1 MSEIEG
7 VALPYNGRRSTE
19 WIDGLYWMSHA
30 LRQDA
35 RPRAR
40 MLARYIKREGRGC
53 SKCKTDSTPLFNR
66 VPINAETSL
75 SYPSGLQ
82 TSQLKR
88 KRFFPSLK
96 INK

>member
-35 RPRAR
+35 RLPARAPDR
-40 MLARYIKREGRGC
+40 PHAG
-53 SKCKTDSTPLFNR
+53 
-66 VPINAETSL
+66 SL
-75 SYPSGLQ
+75 Y
-82 TSQLKR
+82 
-88 KRFFPSLK
+88 
-96 INK
+96 